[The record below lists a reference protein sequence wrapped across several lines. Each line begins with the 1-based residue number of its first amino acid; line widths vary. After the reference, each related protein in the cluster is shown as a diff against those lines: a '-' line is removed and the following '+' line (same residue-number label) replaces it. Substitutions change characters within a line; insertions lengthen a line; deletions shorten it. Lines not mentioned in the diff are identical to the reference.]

1 MWISH
6 SSMVSGCYC
15 LCIHVAEDIALN
27 IGALGTISFSKG
39 LYVYVGSALN
49 GLEQRIKRHFATNM
63 GKGKAIHWH
72 IDYLLLAIGVTLE
85 GVFIKE
91 SNKHEECAIASR
103 IADRGYPIRRF
114 GSSDCH
120 CNTHLFWVDSFT
132 MLNEIGLKNAEN
144 NSFISLITQ

>member
-1 MWISH
+1 
-6 SSMVSGCYC
+6 MVSGSYC
-15 LCIHVAEDIALN
+15 LCIFIAEDIAVN

-39 LYVYVGSALN
+39 RYVYVGSALN

-72 IDYLLLAIGVTLE
+72 IDYLLLSIGVTLE
-85 GVFIKE
+85 GVYIKE

-103 IADRGYPIRRF
+103 IADRGYPLQRF
-114 GSSDCH
+114 GSSDCR
-120 CNTHLFWVDSFT
+120 CNSHLFWVDSFT
-132 MLNEIGLKNAEN
+132 MLNEIGLKKVDN